1 MRAAV
6 LTLAVTSAVHLTAQ
20 LLGPPLLASLSQ
32 VLLMPLLAL
41 VVLRATGAPR
51 SRAVRLLL
59 GALALS
65 WLGDTVPR
73 LVGGTAGFLG
83 MLVPF
88 LLAQLVYVALL
99 WPWRARSVLSR
110 PRARLPYP
118 VLALA
123 IVALCAPSAGILL
136 PALVLY
142 AAALCTMALLATGL
156 GARGVVGGAVFVLSD
171 SLIALNTFDVLHLP
185 AQGFWVMLTYLLA
198 QALLVSAVLA
208 ADGSGAAEGPGAQ
221 RRPPA
226 ARPGGRAVW

>member
-6 LTLAVTSAVHLTAQ
+6 LALAVTSVVHLAAQ
-20 LLGPPLLASLSQ
+20 LLGGTLLAGLTQ

-41 VVLRATGAPR
+41 VVLHATDAPR

-83 MLVPF
+83 MLLPF
-88 LLAQLVYVALL
+88 LLAQLVLVVML
-99 WPWRARSVLSR
+99 WPWRARSVLRR
-110 PRARLPYP
+110 PRARAPYP

-123 IVALCAPSAGILL
+123 IVLLCAPAAGILL
-136 PALVLY
+136 PALILY

-156 GARGVVGGAVFVLSD
+156 GRRGAVGGAVFVLSD
-171 SLIALNTFDVLHLP
+171 ALIALDTFDVLHLP
-185 AQGFWVMLTYLLA
+185 GQGFWVMLTYLLA
-198 QALLVSAVLA
+198 QTLLVSAVLA
-208 ADGSGAAEGPGAQ
+208 ADGRSAGE
-221 RRPPA
+221 RPPA
-226 ARPGGRAVW
+226 ARPFGRAAR